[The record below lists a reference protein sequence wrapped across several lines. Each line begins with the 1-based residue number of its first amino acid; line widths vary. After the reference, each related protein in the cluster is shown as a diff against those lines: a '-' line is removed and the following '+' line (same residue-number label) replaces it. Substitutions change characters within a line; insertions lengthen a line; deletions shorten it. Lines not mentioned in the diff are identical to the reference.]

1 MQSDFVYRGRTV
13 RAQDIEFIGRLI
25 ADHPTLSRRR
35 LSAKLCAA
43 WNWVQ
48 PNGRPRDMVARSL
61 MLELHRVGH
70 IQLPAPR
77 FRPPNNA
84 AQHRAPA
91 GPTES
96 TRAPLACSL
105 VQLPG
110 AEMACASR
118 FLRHPHACRS
128 NTAISASFTKS
139 RLILHTMFRLGLR
152 K

>member
-70 IQLPAPR
+70 IQLRNTGHPPVQRNQPARRWLALWFSCPVLR
-77 FRPPNNA
+77 WHA
-84 AQHRAPA
+84 HRDFCD
-91 GPTES
+91 
-96 TRAPLACSL
+96 TRTLAEATQPLALHSL
-105 VQLPG
+105 KAG
-110 AEMACASR
+110 
-118 FLRHPHACRS
+118 
-128 NTAISASFTKS
+128 
-139 RLILHTMFRLGLR
+139 
-152 K
+152 